1 MSTADIVIIIGAGS
15 GAIVSIIGAVFAG
28 LHAGRVGQLGGGR
41 EDRGQGGPGPDA
53 APRPVTAWLGVLL
66 TAVGVLLV
74 PALVLLV
81 RGAVKWTRVEMKL
94 DVVTD
99 KLAAIVSDKDRT
111 HAEML
116 SQMKED
122 RSATNRRLEML
133 ERIWI
138 ERGISQPGRP
148 GRPAAG
154 RG

>member
-1 MSTADIVIIIGAGS
+1 M
-15 GAIVSIIGAVFAG
+15 
-28 LHAGRVGQLGGGR
+28 
-41 EDRGQGGPGPDA
+41 
-53 APRPVTAWLGVLL
+53 TAWLSVVVAVIGVLL
-66 TAVGVLLV
+66 I

-81 RGAVKWTRVEMKL
+81 RGAVKWTRVEVKL